1 MRYSVFLDGKVTNY
15 KAPNSFQ
22 IHGVNIILAEITVEC
37 LHGTKRVSQSSAKKD
52 KFILSGIRR

>member
-1 MRYSVFLDGKVTNY
+1 MFSDGKVTNY